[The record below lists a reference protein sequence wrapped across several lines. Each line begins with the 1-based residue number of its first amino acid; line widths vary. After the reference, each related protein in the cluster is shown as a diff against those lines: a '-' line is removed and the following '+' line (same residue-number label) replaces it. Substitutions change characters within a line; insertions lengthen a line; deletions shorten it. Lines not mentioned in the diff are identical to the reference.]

1 MGWLF
6 GHYTRASLVEH
17 LTNGDGVK
25 TLKRCFRGNNM
36 WAVHEHT
43 DNNGVIHRW
52 ACLYLIKGNPR
63 VQNDHCNW
71 GYKDVD
77 ETMGPYKTDFPLSW
91 LELLTPT
98 DSEHALKWREAVR
111 ERGLRMKECVVGSEW
126 CSGEKR
132 YTVIRRRSPSSLV
145 VRDEWGD
152 LYRISPARL
161 STYDQVTK

>member
-17 LTNGDGVK
+17 LTNGNDVK

-36 WAVHEHT
+36 WAVQET
-43 DNNGVIHRW
+43 KDGIVF
-52 ACLYLIKGNPR
+52 ACLYMLRGTPSIK
-63 VQNDHCNW
+63 NDPCNW

-77 ETMGPYKTDFPLSW
+77 ETMGPYQTDFPVSW
-91 LELLTPT
+91 LSLLSPT
-98 DSEHALKWREAVR
+98 DSEYALKWREAVR
-111 ERGLRMKECVVGSEW
+111 ERGEAMKRCVIGSEW

-161 STYDQVTK
+161 STFDEVSQ